1 MGESGSGGERP
12 GERSGDRLGSR
23 EVFRGRTVR
32 LDVDSVR
39 LPNGREMDFEMV
51 RHPGAAAVVPLAD
64 DGQVLLVRQYRYA
77 TGGWILEVPA
87 GKLDGG
93 EAPED
98 CARREVEE
106 ETGFRPRRL
115 ESLGWIWTSPGFT
128 DERIWLFLARGLA
141 PGRQELGHDEVL
153 ALERVPFERAV
164 EMAAG
169 GPGGEISDAK
179 SICALLRAARR
190 LRGEGGAAGDAGA
203 GGDPGEARADRAGGE
218 GGDPG
223 EGGGEEWI

>member
-1 MGESGSGGERP
+1 MGESEGGGEGR
-12 GERSGDRLGSR
+12 GERLGSCLGSK
-23 EVFRGRTVR
+23 EIFRGRTVR

-93 EAPED
+93 EAPEA

-106 ETGFRPRRL
+106 ETGFRPR
-115 ESLGWIWTSPGFT
+115 EIEPLGWIWTSPGFT
-128 DERIWLFLARGLA
+128 DERIWLFLARGLVA
-141 PGRQELGHDEVL
+141 GRQELGHDEVL
-153 ALERVPFERAV
+153 ALERVPLARAV

-169 GPGGEISDAK
+169 GEIVDAK
-179 SICALLRAARR
+179 SICALLRADRR
-190 LRGEGGAAGDAGA
+190 LHGKDHDHQRK
-203 GGDPGEARADRAGGE
+203 R
-218 GGDPG
+218 
-223 EGGGEEWI
+223 

>member
-1 MGESGSGGERP
+1 MGESASEGGGEGR
-12 GERSGDRLGSR
+12 GERLGSR

-32 LDVDSVR
+32 LDVDTVR

-51 RHPGAAAVVPLAD
+51 RHSGAAAVVPLAD

-106 ETGFRPRRL
+106 ETGFRPREL
-115 ESLGWIWTSPGFT
+115 EPLGWIWTSPGFT
-128 DERIWLFLARGLA
+128 DERIWLFLARGLT
-141 PGRQELGHDEVL
+141 PGQQELGHDEVL
-153 ALERVPFERAV
+153 ALERVPLARAV

-169 GPGGEISDAK
+169 GDRGDGGEIVDAK
-179 SICALLRAARR
+179 SICALLRADRR
-190 LRGEGGAAGDAGA
+190 LRGSAAQ
-203 GGDPGEARADRAGGE
+203 EQS
-218 GGDPG
+218 
-223 EGGGEEWI
+223 